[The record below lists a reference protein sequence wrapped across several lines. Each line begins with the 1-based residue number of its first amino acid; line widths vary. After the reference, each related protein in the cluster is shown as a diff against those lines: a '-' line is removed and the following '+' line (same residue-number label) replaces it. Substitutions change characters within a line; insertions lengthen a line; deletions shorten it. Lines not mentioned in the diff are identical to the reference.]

1 LYLTL
6 RKRDAK
12 NKEAKMTTIQD
23 LPNIGKKLA
32 KQLESIG
39 IKTPQNLINI
49 GSIEAL
55 LKIKGKSSKG
65 CYNMLYALEG
75 AIQGIRWH
83 NLSREDKDRL
93 KAELD
98 EAVGR

>member
-1 LYLTL
+1 MSNLTNL
-6 RKRDAK
+6 S
-12 NKEAKMTTIQD
+12 
-23 LPNIGKKLA
+23 NIGKVLA
-32 KQLESIG
+32 EQLEAVG
-39 IKTPQNLINI
+39 IHSYEELIDL

-55 LKIKGKSSKG
+55 LKIKGKSGKG

-98 EAVGR
+98 EAVEGL

>member
-1 LYLTL
+1 MNNLT
-6 RKRDAK
+6 
-12 NKEAKMTTIQD
+12 D
-23 LPNIGKKLA
+23 LHNIGKELA
-32 KQLESIG
+32 KQLDSIG
-39 IKTPQNLINI
+39 IKSHQDLIDI
-49 GSIEAL
+49 GSVEAL
-55 LKIKGKSSKG
+55 LKIKGKSGKG

-98 EAVGR
+98 EAVEGL